1 MRDVNRFRRGTIDL
15 AINGGPDTYR
25 AVYGEPRPDDGT
37 LTAIDGD
44 SLIMFVTWDKDGRL
58 SSQSVHQFGSAT
70 LDYSSPHIADQ
81 SRLFVAMKTTRE
93 ELQGHIEADYQP
105 GERK

>member
-1 MRDVNRFRRGTIDL
+1 MGEVNRFRRGTIDL